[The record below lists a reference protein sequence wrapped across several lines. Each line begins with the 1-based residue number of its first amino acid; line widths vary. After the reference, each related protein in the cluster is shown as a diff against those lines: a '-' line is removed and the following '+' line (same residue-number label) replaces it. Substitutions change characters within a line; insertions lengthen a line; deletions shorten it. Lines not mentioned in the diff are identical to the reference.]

1 MIKYVRLKISDIDNF
16 CRNMNTLEHSDINI
30 GEGNVILDAK
40 SLLSLTTLDFTKD
53 IKVEIIT
60 NDERELK
67 LFEKILERYKGE

>member
-1 MIKYVRLKISDIDNF
+1 MIKYVKLKISDIDNF
-16 CRNMNTLEHSDINI
+16 CRNMNTLEDSDINV
-30 GEGNVILDAK
+30 GEGNIMLDAK

-67 LFEKILERYKGE
+67 LFEEILERYKGE

>member
-1 MIKYVRLKISDIDNF
+1 MIKYVKLKISDIDNF
-16 CRNMNTLEHSDINI
+16 CRNMNTLEHSDINV

-67 LFEKILERYKGE
+67 LFEEILERYK

>member
-1 MIKYVRLKISDIDNF
+1 MVKYVKLKISDIDNF
-16 CRNMNTLEHSDINI
+16 CRNMNTLEHSDINV
-30 GEGNVILDAK
+30 GEGNIILDAK

-67 LFEKILERYKGE
+67 LFEEILEKFKGE

>member
-1 MIKYVRLKISDIDNF
+1 MVRYVKLKVSDIDSF

-53 IKVEIIT
+53 IRVEIIT
-60 NDERELK
+60 NDENETR
-67 LFEKILERYKGE
+67 LFEEILERYR

>member
-1 MIKYVRLKISDIDNF
+1 MIKYVKLKISDIDNF
-16 CRNMNTLEHSDINI
+16 CRNMNTLEDSDINV
-30 GEGNVILDAK
+30 GEGNIMLDAK

-67 LFEKILERYKGE
+67 LFEEILERYK